1 MHIVVW
7 GTGVTGIMTAREML
21 ERGHE
26 VRLVDENIPEK
37 TPEIPMKLL
46 EQQDMDWAELVIPSP
61 GIPRS
66 HPMLANAAKVLSEIE
81 VASSLLTGKLIAITG
96 TNGKTTTT
104 TLVHKVLHMAG
115 FNAGIGGNISPP
127 LISLVKEDPAFVV
140 AEISSFQLE
149 WIEHFRPH
157 ISVCMNITP
166 DHLDRYSDM
175 DEYIFYKLKIF
186 ENQQSD
192 DIAIVND
199 DDPYLKEIP
208 LKARRAS
215 FSLDTRIQG
224 DGAYIRDSRIHFTG
238 AIEGIGPKVPP
249 PEKIGEGVIEDML
262 AAALVGRFL
271 GVKTKTMEEV
281 FSTFKVIHHRFEH
294 VADVDG
300 ISFIDDSK
308 ATNVGAL
315 EKALST
321 LNSRVILI
329 LGGKDKGGDFSG
341 IARRYRGAIK
351 KAYIIGEATGR
362 ITREISEIVDTEAAH
377 DMKEAVA
384 QAYAS
389 AAPGDTVLLSPGCAS
404 FDMFNS
410 YAHRGEVFQECI
422 HSILKS
428 KNER

>member
-1 MHIVVW
+1 M
-7 GTGVTGIMTAREML
+7 
-21 ERGHE
+21 
-26 VRLVDENIPEK
+26 
-37 TPEIPMKLL
+37 
-46 EQQDMDWAELVIPSP
+46 
-61 GIPRS
+61 
-66 HPMLANAAKVLSEIE
+66 
-81 VASSLLTGKLIAITG
+81 
-96 TNGKTTTT
+96 
-104 TLVHKVLHMAG
+104 
-115 FNAGIGGNISPP
+115 
-127 LISLVKEDPAFVV
+127 
-140 AEISSFQLE
+140 
-149 WIEHFRPH
+149 
-157 ISVCMNITP
+157 
-166 DHLDRYSDM
+166 
-175 DEYIFYKLKIF
+175 
-186 ENQQSD
+186 
-192 DIAIVND
+192 
-199 DDPYLKEIP
+199 
-208 LKARRAS
+208 
-215 FSLDTRIQG
+215 
-224 DGAYIRDSRIHFTG
+224 
-238 AIEGIGPKVPP
+238 VPP

-271 GVKTKTMEEV
+271 GVKTKTMEDV

-300 ISFIDDSK
+300 VSFIDDSK

-341 IARRYRGAIK
+341 IARRYKGNIK

-362 ITREISEIVDTEAAH
+362 ITGEISGIVETVAAH